1 MVIEDFSLLENEIA
15 KIGASS
21 IFIIADTNTLQY
33 CVPVLIAN
41 IELLKEAQILEIEP
55 GEGSKSIEIA
65 SGLWESL
72 IEQNADRKSLIINV
86 GGGVVCD
93 LGGFVAATYMRG
105 IAFINVPTSLL
116 AMVDASIGGKTG
128 VNLNQYKNSI
138 GVFQEAKACFNYP
151 DFLSTL
157 SKDEIRSGFAEIV
170 KHYLLDGEASFDK
183 LMFIDPFDLDNWDE
197 IIHENIAIKK
207 RYVEDDLKETGKRAA
222 LNLGHTVAHALEAFY
237 LESEKPILHG
247 DAVAAGIIIE
257 GHLAAFCNQKLLS
270 ETYFN
275 QISSYITKVFPRID
289 IEISDIDELLRLM
302 KHDKKNNQS
311 NITFSLLI
319 SPGDVLLNYEDTD
332 LAIISSLT
340 YYIEN
345 VSNA

>member
-33 CVPVLIAN
+33 CVPILIAN
-41 IELLKEAQILEIEP
+41 IDTLKEAQILEIEP
-55 GEGSKSIEIA
+55 GEESKSIEIA

-72 IEQNADRKSLIINV
+72 IEQNADRKTLIINV

-105 IAFINVPTSLL
+105 ISFINIPTSLL

-138 GVFQEAKACFNYP
+138 GVFQEAKACFFYP
-151 DFLSTL
+151 EFLSTL
-157 SKDEIRSGFAEIV
+157 SKNELRSGFAEIV
-170 KHYLLDGEASFDK
+170 KHYLLDSEDSFKK
-183 LMFIDPFDLDNWDE
+183 LMFIDPFEIEDWSE

-207 RYVEDDLKETGKRAA
+207 RFVQDDLNEKGIRAA
-222 LNLGHTVAHALEAFY
+222 LNLGHTVAHAIEAFY
-237 LESEKPILHG
+237 LDRGRPVLHG

-257 GHLAAFCNQKLLS
+257 AHLAAFCNQILLS
-270 ETYFN
+270 EIYFN
-275 QISSYITKVFPRID
+275 QITSYITKIFPRID
-289 IEISDIDELLRLM
+289 FEISDIEELIRLM

-311 NITFSLLI
+311 NITFSLLTR
-319 SPGDVLLNYEDTD
+319 PGNVLLNYEGTE
-332 LAIISSLT
+332 LEIVKSLT
-340 YYIEN
+340 YYFEN

>member
-41 IELLKEAQILEIEP
+41 IEILKEAQILEIEP
-55 GEGSKSIEIA
+55 GEESKSIEIA

-72 IEQNADRKSLIINV
+72 IEQNADRNTLLLNV

-116 AMVDASIGGKTG
+116 AMVDASTGGKTG
-128 VNLNQYKNSI
+128 INLNQYKNSI
-138 GVFQEAKACFNYP
+138 GVFQEAKACFIYP
-151 DFLSTL
+151 EFLSTL
-157 SKDEIRSGFAEIV
+157 PQNELRCGFAEIV
-170 KHYLLDGEASFDK
+170 KHYLIDSEVSFDK
-183 LMFIDPFDLDNWDE
+183 LMFIDPFEIEDWSE
-197 IIHENIAIKK
+197 IINENIAIKK
-207 RYVEDDLKETGKRAA
+207 RFVQDDLKETGKRAT

-237 LESEKPILHG
+237 LERGRPVLHG
-247 DAVAAGIIIE
+247 DAVAAGVIIE
-257 GHLAAFCNQKLLS
+257 SHLASFCNQKLLS
-270 ETYFN
+270 EICFN
-275 QISSYITKVFPRID
+275 QIFSYITEIFPRID
-289 IEISDIDELLRLM
+289 FEMSDIGELIRLM

-311 NITFSLLI
+311 NITFSLLTK
-319 SPGDVLLNYEDTD
+319 PGSVLLNYEDKE
-332 LAIISSLT
+332 LEIIKSLT
-340 YYIEN
+340 YYLEN
-345 VSNA
+345 V

>member
-33 CVPVLIAN
+33 CVPILIAN
-41 IELLKEAQILEIEP
+41 IEILKEAQILEIEP
-55 GEGSKSIEIA
+55 GEESKAIEIA

-72 IEQNADRKSLIINV
+72 IEQNADRKTLILNV

-105 IAFINVPTSLL
+105 ISFINIPTSLL

-128 VNLNQYKNSI
+128 INLNQYKNSI
-138 GVFQEAKACFNYP
+138 GVFQEAKACFFYP
-151 DFLSTL
+151 EFLSTL

-170 KHYLLDGEASFDK
+170 KHYLLDSEASFNK
-183 LMFIDPFDLDNWDE
+183 LMFIDPFEIEDWSE
-197 IIHENIAIKK
+197 IINENIAIKK
-207 RYVEDDLKETGKRAA
+207 RFVQDDLKEMGKRAA
-222 LNLGHTVAHALEAFY
+222 LNLGHTVAHALEALY
-237 LESEKPILHG
+237 LERGRPVLHG

-257 GHLAAFCNQKLLS
+257 SHLAAFCNQKLLS

-275 QISSYITKVFPRID
+275 KISSYITKVFPRID

-311 NITFSLLI
+311 NITFTLLI
-319 SPGDVLLNYEDTD
+319 CPGDVLLNYEDKD
-332 LAIISSLT
+332 LDVINSFN
-340 YYIEN
+340 YYLEN
-345 VSNA
+345 V